1 MIGVG
6 VIGVGLMGRR
16 HAENVTRVPE
26 ARLVAIAD
34 ANAEVAARVAADL
47 GVAACRVEELV
58 ARDDLRAVIVA
69 SPRAFHEAH
78 AVAAARSG
86 KDVLVEKPIAPTV
99 EAADRIIA
107 AAREAGVRLQ
117 VGFQRRYDPATVEAH
132 RLLRSG
138 ELGAPR
144 LFRAIARDRLAPVGP
159 PGTLDAADI
168 LIESAIHDLDLA
180 RWFMGDEVDA
190 VRATLT
196 TVGDA
201 ATTPGPDLALVELR
215 FGGGAVGHVETY
227 RGARYAYDIREEVV
241 CEEGMVAVGGYA
253 QSLLTVLRPGEAR
266 SDLFPGFLDRFAE
279 AYLAELGDFVSGA
292 LDRRPPAV
300 TGADG
305 RQALAIA
312 LAASRAA
319 AVGSEVIL

>member
-34 ANAEVAARVAADL
+34 ANSDLAARVAAEV
-47 GVAACRVEELV
+47 GAIACTVDELV
-58 ARDDLRAVIVA
+58 AREDLRAVIVA
-69 SPRAFHEAH
+69 SPRAFHEGH
-78 AVAAARSG
+78 AIAAARSG
-86 KDVLVEKPIAPTV
+86 KDVLVEKPIAPTL
-99 EAADRIIA
+99 EGADRIIA
-107 AAREAGVRLQ
+107 AAGEAGVRLQ

-138 ELGAPR
+138 GLGAPR
-144 LFRAIARDRLAPVGP
+144 LFRAIARDRIAPIGP
-159 PGTLDAADI
+159 PGTLEAADI

-180 RWFMGDEVDA
+180 RWLMGDEVDG
-190 VRATLT
+190 VRATLA
-196 TVGDA
+196 TVGEA
-201 ATTPGPDLALVELR
+201 AAAPGPNLALIEMR
-215 FGGGAVGHVETY
+215 FGDGAVGHVEAY
-227 RGARYAYDIREEVV
+227 RGVRYAYDIREEVV

-292 LDRRPPAV
+292 LSRRPPAV

-305 RQALAIA
+305 RHALAIA